1 MPTAEVAP
9 RVSVDSEE
17 IMSALA
23 HLMAAASVFCWLNGN
38 TDSDLDGMLMD
49 AYESLRIA
57 AFGKTT
63 GEDDLVEVE
72 TTARGHEIEATM
84 LEKAADN
91 LASIQKAID
100 YATRPPIINID
111 TALGLSPRALLL
123 RDHATRVRE
132 HRTVGVMFL
141 EQVEGGRQS

>member
-100 YATRPPIINID
+100 YATRVQGGTVRSASCSWSRLKEVVNHD
-111 TALGLSPRALLL
+111 DGA
-123 RDHATRVRE
+123 RVD
-132 HRTVGVMFL
+132 L
-141 EQVEGGRQS
+141 